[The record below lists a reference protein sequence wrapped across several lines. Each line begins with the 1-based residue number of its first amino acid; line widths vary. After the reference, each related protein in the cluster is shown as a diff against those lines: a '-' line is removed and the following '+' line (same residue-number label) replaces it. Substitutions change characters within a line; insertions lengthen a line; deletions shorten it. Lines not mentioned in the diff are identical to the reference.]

1 MSIAPRLPVFAESGL
16 LRDRTDSCVSRNG
29 FCLDWILANFD
40 RYTGPLTEHVY
51 LTVLPVAVGLLI
63 ALGLGL
69 VAHRRRWLIPP
80 LTGVTTTIYTIPS
93 PALFILLTPLTGRG
107 NLPGLIALAAYTQV
121 IIFRN
126 VITGLSNV
134 PRAIVD
140 AAHGM
145 GMTSRQVLWR
155 VELPLAVPEIL
166 AGVRIATAT
175 TVGLAALIYLAGGG
189 GMGAVIDAD
198 LRFKSNVVTAATL
211 LIALAAVLDLLL
223 LGVQRLLTPWRR
235 VAT

>member
-1 MSIAPRLPVFAESGL
+1 MSSVGTSTVLAQSGL
-16 LRDRTDSCVSRNG
+16 IRDRADSCVSENG
-29 FCLDWILANFD
+29 FCPEWIIDNFD
-40 RYTGPLTEHVY
+40 RYTKPLPEHVL
-51 LTVLPVAVGLLI
+51 LTVIPVAIGLAI

-69 VAHRRRWLIPP
+69 VAHRRRWLITP
-80 LTGVTTTIYTIPS
+80 LNGLTATIYTIPS

-107 NLPGLIALAAYTQV
+107 NLPGLIALTAYTQV

-134 PRAIVD
+134 PPAAVD

-145 GMTSRQVLWR
+145 GMTPRQTLWR
-155 VELPLAVPEIL
+155 VELPMAVPEIM

-175 TVGLAALIYLAGGG
+175 TVGLVALIYLAGGG

-198 LRFKSNVVTAATL
+198 LAFKSNVVTAGAL
-211 LIALAAVLDLLL
+211 LIALAAVLDLVL
-223 LGVQRLLTPWRR
+223 LGIQRILTPWRR
-235 VAT
+235 ATA